1 MDDDI
6 ELRQFAELLMRLVRD
21 KSIAS
26 CDALAAG
33 RIGGASGRRW
43 RELLSDDQTRDV
55 VRTLIPEIIDEV
67 LFYFV
72 NALDAD
78 DLPLAWRRDDG
89 SYVDLYELGGSELGG
104 DLMVSD
110 GWRAKY
116 SSQRFFAPGADSSS

>member
-1 MDDDI
+1 MDDDA

-21 KSIAS
+21 QSIAS

-33 RIGGASGRRW
+33 RMGGAAGKRW
-43 RELLSDDQTRDV
+43 RELLADDQARDA
-55 VRTLIPEIIDEV
+55 VRALIPEIVDEV

-78 DLPLAWRRDDG
+78 DLPLAWRREDG

-116 SSQRFFAPGADSSS
+116 SSQRFFAPGADTTS

>member
-1 MDDDI
+1 MDDQAD
-6 ELRQFAELLMRLVRD
+6 LRQFAELLMRLVRD
-21 KSIAS
+21 QAIAS

-33 RIGGASGRRW
+33 RMGGASGNRW
-43 RELLSDDQTRDV
+43 RELLADERTRQA
-55 VRTLIPEIIDEV
+55 VRTLIPEIVDEV

-78 DLPLAWRRDDG
+78 DLPLAWRREDG

-110 GWRAKY
+110 GWRAQY
-116 SSQRFFAPGADSSS
+116 SSQRFFAPGADSPS